1 MTSPTDLVAQ
11 LKGEYGQKAAKYAA
25 VSVFNVLFG
34 QGLLVLA
41 NHVFEWSFVWSNV
54 FAVSISAFPAY
65 VLSRRW
71 IWQKKGNNHFWKEV
85 VPFWAMAFF
94 GLGLSTLFAYIAAQI
109 SDATIVLQLANLSAF
124 GILWVAKF
132 FVLDK
137 LLFNTDDEPRTDTA
151 LDALVD
157 EVIHHHHPHQP
168 PRPVDAPE

>member
-1 MTSPTDLVAQ
+1 MASVTHLVSQ
-11 LKGEYGQKAAKYAA
+11 LKGEYGQKAAKYLA

-41 NHVFEWSFVWSNV
+41 SVGFGWSNV
-54 FAVSISAFPAY
+54 RSNLFAVSISAFPAY

-94 GLGLSTLFAYIAAQI
+94 GLALSTLFAYIVEQY
-109 SDATIVLQLANLSAF
+109 SDATILLQLANLTAF
-124 GILWVAKF
+124 GLLWVAKF

-137 LLFNTDDEPRTDTA
+137 LLFSAGEPVTDRA
-151 LDALVD
+151 LEAFVD
-157 EVIHHHHPHQP
+157 EVLHPHIH
-168 PRPVDAPE
+168 DDIE